1 MPDDIGNGVTR
12 REFEDLKNIVK
23 GLVETVT
30 AERIKMAY
38 MLGKFSVVAATIG
51 ALVGALV
58 VRFVGR

>member
-1 MPDDIGNGVTR
+1 MVEHINGVTR
-12 REFEDLKNIVK
+12 REFEEVK
-23 GLVETVT
+23 DRIRHLEETLT

-38 MLGKFSVVAATIG
+38 LLGKFSVVAATIG